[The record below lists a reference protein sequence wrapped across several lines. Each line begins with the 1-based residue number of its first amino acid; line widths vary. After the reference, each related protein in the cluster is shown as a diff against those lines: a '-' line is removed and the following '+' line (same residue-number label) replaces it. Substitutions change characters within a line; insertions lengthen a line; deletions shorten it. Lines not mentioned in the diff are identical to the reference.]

1 MRFGARIVQSGRAVP
16 RRALYLALG
25 PSLALVLGLPRTAH
39 AFENQWHLGAGL
51 GVATLS
57 GSEYRTGP
65 AASLH
70 GAYGLSDT
78 FDLRLELL
86 ASHHTLDLGDEAR
99 AAPSAELLSAAAG
112 IAYKLDVLEWI
123 PYVGLLGGYAAFLGD
138 TPSELG
144 LSAPGDQ
151 ELIVSVVLG
160 IDYALSRSFGLG
172 AQLRYTGF
180 LSDLPDSLADAQY
193 FALVL
198 RAEYRWGW

>member
-1 MRFGARIVQSGRAVP
+1 VP
-16 RRALYLALG
+16 RRALYLALV
-25 PSLALVLGLPRTAH
+25 PFSALVLVLPRTAH

-57 GSEYRTGP
+57 GSEYKTGP
-65 AASLH
+65 AAGLH

-78 FDLRLELL
+78 FDLRIELL
-86 ASHHTLDLGDEAR
+86 ASHHTLDVGDETR
-99 AAPSAELLSAAAG
+99 EAPTAQLLSAAAG
-112 IAYKLDVLEWI
+112 VAYKVDVLEWI
-123 PYVGLLGGYAAFLGD
+123 PYAGLLGGYAAFLGD
-138 TPSELG
+138 SPSDLG

-151 ELIVSVVLG
+151 ELTVSVVLG
-160 IDYALSRSFGLG
+160 IDYAHSRSFGLG

-193 FALVL
+193 FALLL